1 MNTIVLQL
9 KKPGSI
15 ELTSTVG
22 SYIYVL
28 FYYIR
33 VIFSISSIRH
43 IVRRRLGKSLLHA
56 ESVDARY
63 FMKTAFDGP

>member
-1 MNTIVLQL
+1 M
-9 KKPGSI
+9 SF
-15 ELTSTVG
+15 
-22 SYIYVL
+22 